1 MKKIISALVLVGFLV
16 LPLGILAYT
25 EPTLPTTELDE
36 ALVNITNFMFWLLM
50 AVAVIFLIAAGISF
64 ITAGGDPEKVKK
76 ARDYVLYALIGVVV
90 GVMAKGL
97 TTFLRAIIEGTT

>member
-1 MKKIISALVLVGFLV
+1 MKKIISALVLITLLV
-16 LPLGILAYT
+16 LPVVGLAQA
-25 EPTLPTTELDE
+25 EDIPDVELDE
-36 ALVNITNFMFWLLM
+36 ALVNITNFMFWVLM

-64 ITAGGDPEKVKK
+64 VTAQGDPEKVKK

-97 TTFLRAIIEGTT
+97 TTFLEKIIKGEV